1 MDDTYVLI
9 GLSVIIICCIYLFY
23 LNFRNTREH
32 ENFQNQLND
41 MKFVLNSQNSIL
53 QNLHVLQGSPSSSEP
68 APSSRTPL
76 ATHISPEPANDIS
89 DNVDLELNSEDI
101 DKINMLEALDDA
113 RQQVGGAELTAD
125 DLGDIDVELDDEEI
139 ENLGNVD
146 ERPTIQVVENVNA
159 SPSIKPDEV
168 LELNI
173 EDLDDLDVDDVEDL
187 DVDDAPAES
196 TKALTKQELLA
207 SSVKDLKVIAKNY
220 DLSTRGSKDVLI
232 SSICKKLNL

>member
-1 MDDTYVLI
+1 MDDTYILI

-53 QNLHVLQGSPSSSEP
+53 QNLHVLQGSPSASDS

-76 ATHISPEPANDIS
+76 TTHISPEPANDIS
-89 DNVDLELNSEDI
+89 DNVDLELNSDDI

-125 DLGDIDVELDDEEI
+125 DLGDIDLELDDDEI

-159 SPSIKPDEV
+159 TPSIQPDEV

-173 EDLDDLDVDDVEDL
+173 EDLDDLDVDDVD

-220 DLSTRGSKDVLI
+220 DLSTRGSKDALI

>member
-53 QNLHVLQGSPSSSEP
+53 QNFHVLQREPSASDP
-68 APSSRTPL
+68 APTERAPL
-76 ATHISPEPANDIS
+76 ATHTLPEPPNDIG

-113 RQQVGGAELTAD
+113 RQQVGGADLSAD
-125 DLGDIDVELDDEEI
+125 DLGDIDLELDDEDI

-146 ERPTIQVVENVNA
+146 ERPTIQVVESVNA
-159 SPSIKPDEV
+159 VADEV

-173 EDLDDLDVDDVEDL
+173 EDLDDLNVDVDVDDT
-187 DVDDAPAES
+187 PAES

-220 DLSTRGSKDVLI
+220 DLSTRGSKDALI
-232 SSICKKLNL
+232 LSICKKLNL